1 MLFQKYILSLL
12 LVAVASATLDD
23 TAVVEIAES
32 NSDAVIINN
41 YRTEER
47 MDRIVR
53 EIPSSSIDIKLTSLS
68 TTVPVIDGSL
78 WTSLQRQVCIKD

>member
-23 TAVVEIAES
+23 TVVDEIAES
-32 NSDAVIINN
+32 NSDAAIINN

-53 EIPSSSIDIKLTSLS
+53 EIPSSSIDIKVASPS
-68 TTVPVIDGSL
+68 ITVPVIDGSL
-78 WTSLQRQVCIKD
+78 WTSQQRQVCIID

>member
-78 WTSLQRQVCIKD
+78 WTSLQRQVCRLL

>member
-32 NSDAVIINN
+32 NSDAVINNN

-78 WTSLQRQVCIKD
+78 WTSLQRQVCRLL

>member
-23 TAVVEIAES
+23 TVVDEFAES
-32 NSDAVIINN
+32 NSDAAIINN

-47 MDRIVR
+47 MDRIIR
-53 EIPSSSIDIKLTSLS
+53 EIPSSTIDIKLTSPS